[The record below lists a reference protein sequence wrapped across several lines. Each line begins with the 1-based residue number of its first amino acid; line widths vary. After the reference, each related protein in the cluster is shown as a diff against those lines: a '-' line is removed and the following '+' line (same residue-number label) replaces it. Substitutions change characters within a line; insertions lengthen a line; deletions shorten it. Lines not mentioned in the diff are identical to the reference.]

1 MGIEGRWREPRLGVA
16 DVPPLLGRSERGVS
30 RSLRNCAL
38 FMMDWGEGVVNEAS
52 GMSARH
58 RENGQGK

>member
-1 MGIEGRWREPRLGVA
+1 MGIEERWREPRLGVA

-38 FMMDWGEGVVNEAS
+38 FMMDGGGVVNEVS

-58 RENGQGK
+58 RENGQGR